1 MSLRGEGNG
10 EQSDDF
16 EVVREVK
23 LLKSIKAPQM
33 GMFFAL
39 DAFIYEMRRANTR
52 QESWR
57 IKLVSLGVHGETFSL
72 IGVV

>member
-1 MSLRGEGNG
+1 MSLRGGGNG

-16 EVVREVK
+16 EVVWEVK

-52 QESWR
+52 QES
-57 IKLVSLGVHGETFSL
+57 
-72 IGVV
+72 

>member
-1 MSLRGEGNG
+1 MASKVMTLRWCEK
-10 EQSDDF
+10 S
-16 EVVREVK
+16 K

-33 GMFFAL
+33 GRFFAL
-39 DAFIYEMRRANTR
+39 DPFIYEMRRANTR